1 MGEITTAIAEA
12 IRNRATSTT
21 LVTYSFFWAAWH
33 WQGVYVA
40 LFTNETQILEKLGYL
55 KNEYLNT
62 YFFGWHG
69 WDTVIGLL
77 VPLALT
83 ILFIW
88 PFQKYVLIHAYSV
101 EQKARAERKKVRLNA
116 DRLVEKYKAD
126 LLNNESRKINAQSKK
141 VAAEAKLSQT
151 RKRAAKTD
159 PAILWDQDYE
169 AFKKTG
175 FYDIFS
181 RIREAVYEHN
191 GLTFISAYDNGGS
204 TFEVG
209 SPLLAYSDTEGLI
222 QLSQKDRRISLTD
235 KGKHFIKRYQ
245 QEVSF

>member
-21 LVTYSFFWAAWH
+21 LVTYSFFWMAWH
-33 WQGVYVA
+33 WQGVYAA
-40 LFTNETQILEKLGYL
+40 LFTDEGQIYEKLGFL
-55 KNEYLNT
+55 KNEYLNS

-69 WDTVIGLL
+69 WDTVVGLL
-77 VPLALT
+77 VPFVLT

-101 EQKARAERKKVRLNA
+101 EQKARAERKKVRLQA
-116 DRLVEKYKAD
+116 DRQVEIYKAD
-126 LLNNESRKINAQSKK
+126 LLVKESRKINAQSKK
-141 VAAEAKLSQT
+141 VAAEAKLSAT
-151 RKRAAKTD
+151 KKRAAKTD
-159 PAILWDQDYE
+159 PTILWDQDYE
-169 AFKKTG
+169 VFKKSS

-191 GLTFISAYDNGGS
+191 GNTYVSKYNNNGS

-209 SPLLAYSDTEGLI
+209 SQLLAYADTEGLI
-222 QLSQKDRRISLTD
+222 QISQKEGRISLTD

-245 QEVSF
+245 QEISF